1 MKQSPIATPTDDQH
15 PMTPPPAHPATVPW
29 PTRLVVVAAVLIIAI
44 IGYWQT
50 GQPSMPSAP
59 PPGFALDGAGGAAP
73 DNTSPNPG
81 TAGNSAGGT
90 GAAGADQAGL
100 ADMTQMTEQLALRLK
115 QQPQD
120 AQGWNMLG
128 RSYLALGR
136 LPEALQAHAEAVSQD
151 PNNPDLL
158 ADHADALAVAN
169 GRRLGPDAE
178 ALVARALSLQPTH
191 LKSLVL
197 SAAAARDR
205 GDHARAARLWDQVA
219 SIAPTDTT
227 LPAQARQAAELARQQ
242 IGQGVGQGTG
252 QGVAQAA
259 GQPVR
264 PAAPGAASNSSP
276 GAASNSSPGAAS
288 NSAPAAASTNAP
300 GAVSGTVR
308 LSPALAAAAQPGDTV
323 FVVARPAAGGRM
335 PLAVLKVSVADLP
348 YRFRLDDSQAM
359 TPAALL
365 STAGAVV
372 VSARVSRSGQAIG
385 QSGDLE
391 SAAIPAQPGA
401 ASAQGLDLL
410 IDQRR
415 P

>member
-1 MKQSPIATPTDDQH
+1 
-15 PMTPPPAHPATVPW
+15 
-29 PTRLVVVAAVLIIAI
+29 
-44 IGYWQT
+44 
-50 GQPSMPSAP
+50 
-59 PPGFALDGAGGAAP
+59 
-73 DNTSPNPG
+73 
-81 TAGNSAGGT
+81 
-90 GAAGADQAGL
+90 
-100 ADMTQMTEQLALRLK
+100 MTQMTEQLALRLK

-136 LPEALQAHAEAVSQD
+136 LPEALKAHAEAVSQD

-252 QGVAQAA
+252 EGTRQGVAQAA
-259 GQPVR
+259 GQPLR
-264 PAAPGAASNSSP
+264 PAAPGAALNSSPGAALNSSPSAASNSSP
-276 GAASNSSPGAAS
+276 SAASNSSPGAAS

-308 LSPALAAAAQPGDTV
+308 LSPALAAAAQPNDTV

-335 PLAVLKVSVADLP
+335 PLAVLKVRVADLP